1 MAFSLSRRSFS
12 RALGWYRCP
21 FNLLVLVR
29 LVVLVRLFVL
39 LVFLGGAAFYAI
51 IVHQVRAESIE
62 RNNFV
67 SITFNDRRARHP
79 ADDASIFT
87 LRDGHSPGGLDFAS
101 TLGAVL
107 AQPGHQ

>member
-21 FNLLVLVR
+21 CDLF
-29 LVVLVRLFVL
+29 VLVRLFVL
-39 LVFLGGAAFYAI
+39 LVFLGGAAFHAV

-67 SITFNDRRARHP
+67 RITFNDRRARHP
-79 ADDASIFT
+79 ADDASVLA
-87 LRDGHSPGGLDFAS
+87 LRDGYSAGGLSSSHTFRAIFS
-101 TLGAVL
+101 
-107 AQPGHQ
+107 

>member
-21 FNLLVLVR
+21 FNLFVLVR

-39 LVFLGGAAFYAI
+39 LVFLGGAAFHAV

-67 SITFNDRRARHP
+67 RITFYDRRARHP
-79 ADDASIFT
+79 ADDASVFA
-87 LRDGHSPGGLDFAS
+87 LRDGHSTGRLDCAKTF
-101 TLGAVL
+101 GAVV
-107 AQPGHQ
+107 AHSG

>member
-21 FNLLVLVR
+21 FD

-39 LVFLGGAAFYAI
+39 LVFLGGAAFRAV

-67 SITFNDRRARHP
+67 RITFNDRRARHP
-79 ADDASIFT
+79 ADVASVFA
-87 LRDGHSPGGLDFAS
+87 LHDGHCSGGLD
-101 TLGAVL
+101 GAQAFGVGVTP
-107 AQPGHQ
+107 A

>member
-21 FNLLVLVR
+21 FD

-39 LVFLGGAAFYAI
+39 LVFLGGAAFRAV
-51 IVHQVRAESIE
+51 IVHQLRAESIG

-67 SITFNDRRARHP
+67 RITFNDRRARHP
-79 ADDASIFT
+79 ADDASVFA
-87 LRDGHSPGGLDFAS
+87 LRVGHSAGSLDRSKNIGACVAHAAS
-101 TLGAVL
+101 
-107 AQPGHQ
+107 